1 MRTFSVRGA
10 SYYCGSFQPK
20 SGIAQRSPEDFR
32 QVRLQRSGSIRE
44 GTDLFDEY
52 RTCALRDVERSLFLA
67 ASHYRR
73 ALDLMVPSS
82 SAWAH
87 VTLYYGAFF
96 AARALL
102 GMFGCGVLNKHVIHV
117 SRSSP
122 GNQELRVQRI
132 GPGAGGYFVAANGSH
147 KQFWEIFYRTAPQVH
162 RLVDV
167 KFAAALAPIS
177 SSSTWLIEQ
186 RNNVNYKTADSLNI
200 VEAFEKSF
208 TQDGFPDSLP
218 GTLQTQYRVSE
229 GILGAGCSLAKQFG
243 LATDALDFL
252 DSSASFAQVV
262 GDYIYGSALP
272 DLVGKT
278 MRAEI
283 FGN

>member
-1 MRTFSVRGA
+1 M
-10 SYYCGSFQPK
+10 
-20 SGIAQRSPEDFR
+20 
-32 QVRLQRSGSIRE
+32 
-44 GTDLFDEY
+44 
-52 RTCALRDVERSLFLA
+52 A